1 MLGMGPWHQRV
12 DVLGE
17 VTVGDADEE
26 VAQVSIRLDA
36 IHFAG
41 ADQAGEACPVPATL
55 IVSSE
60 ESFLATAVMMTL
72 CGFPAFRRRS
82 AKDLKLGL

>member
-36 IHFAG
+36 IHFAPCHRKN
-41 ADQAGEACPVPATL
+41 QPSLPIRTSLWTFPVCISPL
-55 IVSSE
+55 I
-60 ESFLATAVMMTL
+60 
-72 CGFPAFRRRS
+72 S
-82 AKDLKLGL
+82 AHKYFKCLYFGNH